1 MKIARSCHSED
12 VSEIDPGSLLMLC
25 ILGAVASSER
35 SGLFLLCIR
44 TCRLSPPPETKLVLT
59 GTGILAYMHPLDK
72 KVRCVACYSE
82 GGAWRRSIGRRLV
95 FSFLSRGCSQ
105 DARAQRVGKDDDQ
118 KVKIHKRY
126 GWYKLN
132 ITHIWLICTRS
143 VLFVTTGYRTWLLP
157 WTLFFLELPGT
168 AVSRIV

>member
-1 MKIARSCHSED
+1 MFLRLILALFSCY
-12 VSEIDPGSLLMLC
+12 VSWVPSLPSSVVDC
-25 ILGAVASSER
+25 SFFVSVHAVSV
-35 SGLFLLCIR
+35 
-44 TCRLSPPPETKLVLT
+44 PPPETKLVLT

-157 WTLFFLELPGT
+157 WTHFFLELPGT